1 MCCILIMQAGM
12 IRLRLCLVF
21 GSLLR
26 TDEGACQ
33 WDIFA
38 NASDGKNPPKN
49 ISFCEEKK
57 EKV

>member
-1 MCCILIMQAGM
+1 M
-12 IRLRLCLVF
+12 IRLWLCLVF

-38 NASDGKNPPKN
+38 NARENNKKNV
-49 ISFCEEKK
+49 SFCEEKK